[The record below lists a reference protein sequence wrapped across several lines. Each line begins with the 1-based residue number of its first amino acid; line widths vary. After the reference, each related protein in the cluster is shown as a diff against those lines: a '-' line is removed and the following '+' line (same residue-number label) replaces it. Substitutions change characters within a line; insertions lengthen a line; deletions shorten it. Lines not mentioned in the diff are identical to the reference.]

1 MSTQRP
7 KVFVFLNK
15 YQILMLSLLII
26 KFHVIHLN
34 PASCKCCNTVPQ
46 TLLLDSH
53 GYSPYPKKFTRSNQG
68 PDKLCHWRNYLGGTG
83 KCEFLSSVTEQM
95 GMCTCSEVWQCAG
108 RQSHGRF
115 SGKQSHASFEG
126 YTHINPFQLQQI
138 HSGGEGKLRNGHKI
152 STCHYTVEQISS
164 PAMTSESHCY
174 LPYSQLL
181 VLTTVLPPEV
191 QRKAQGT

>member
-1 MSTQRP
+1 MENLTRKMSTQRP

-83 KCEFLSSVTEQM
+83 KCFFHLLQSRWECVPVRKFGNVQDVRVMGAFL
-95 GMCTCSEVWQCAG
+95 
-108 RQSHGRF
+108 
-115 SGKQSHASFEG
+115 ASNH
-126 YTHINPFQLQQI
+126 TLHLKVIHI
-138 HSGGEGKLRNGHKI
+138 
-152 STCHYTVEQISS
+152 
-164 PAMTSESHCY
+164 
-174 LPYSQLL
+174 
-181 VLTTVLPPEV
+181 
-191 QRKAQGT
+191 